1 MSRSFCPRSFGRLC
15 WQTLAII
22 LVAFALSVSLFR
34 GLLPKL
40 DQVRQQ
46 LVSYI
51 EQEYQVVVNVTEL
64 TAEWQAFGP
73 AMTVKNLVLPPQNN
87 LPFTLVIKD
96 VHVKLDFWQSLVS
109 ASPQIE
115 NVIFEGVQVALN
127 IDQLNSSAST
137 NAASSGPAANTDW
150 VYKLLLEQLDRFAIT
165 DVKMQLLSDGHQ
177 YPPIHI
183 NNLRW
188 RNLGDSHRGQ
198 GQLFL
203 DHGASEVERLSL
215 RVDIN
220 GDGSRPDE
228 LVGQLYVAANALD
241 LGEWASK
248 QVNPYDKNR
257 SLPLEGVVNLQAWA
271 SFARRQITS
280 ATMAFTPSWL
290 QWQLNG
296 EQQKFEIQAG
306 QFNWTPTSQ
315 GWHLTSHNL
324 AFVTNQQAWPELN
337 ISLSQQQDR
346 LQGAINRLDASVLL
360 PLLPLV
366 PGMELAGLNTWQA
379 MSPSGSIVDAR
390 LEYELNQAAPALR
403 FAAKGQQLA
412 WQYEQGIPGSGPID
426 VVLGLDGTDLY
437 VSLPKQDYRI
447 DFDSGFAEP
456 LRLSG
461 EPATVKY
468 DMDKAAL
475 IAPRLQLA
483 NADLRLDAGL
493 KMQFVDKAHLS
504 LLADVIVK
512 DAANAKRYF
521 PQHGMSNTLIDYLT
535 GAIKAGR
542 SDDAKVLWHG
552 PLANFPYDDNSGVF
566 QAGFTLQQAR
576 YQFVPDWPEVDAL
589 SLSALFE
596 NAAMDIWV
604 EKGKLLDV
612 VADGTHVGIARM
624 GKETVLTVKSDLHTH
639 GDAATAVLLQ
649 SPLRDSVGAAL
660 EVVQVQGEV
669 DAKLDLT
676 IPLYDGGQED
686 IRGSVSFNQTP
697 VYISQP
703 GVQLNDV
710 TGKIYFVNEVVTGEA
725 ITAQLFDQPIS
736 LSFDTGKVNQ
746 NYGLNL
752 DMLGRWQL
760 DGLSPM
766 LDNPLSDYYQGN
778 LDWVGALTLIF
789 DPLGYRM
796 QAQISSDLKGV
807 SLTLPGD
814 FAKSADTTT
823 NLSLEL
829 IGDNKQSSL
838 GAKLGEKL
846 EFWGGFNEQSAGQL
860 AHFDLLLG
868 RTFKPGDELR
878 RDKGHLQLD
887 LPETDFVQWLP
898 IIQALIA
905 AVPASTDELDTAMV
919 KALTPESSTAKS
931 PQIDPDHSI
940 ASTLMSA
947 EIVEDKAVERGFF
960 PALISLDGNIDKLL
974 LFGQPLTDLALQGHT
989 TEHGWRFEGQA
1000 KEFLGRIDFYP
1011 DWATQGIKVVAS
1023 HFDFAVATQSESS
1036 AANFTQDTVL
1046 NHLPPLAIDVDEFS
1060 VFDKP
1065 LGHLVLQASPEN
1077 GNYQIQTISLTTEG
1091 ITLKGKGA
1099 WLNREQQNRT
1109 EFELDLK
1116 ANTFDEVSE
1125 RLGINTG
1132 LQESP
1137 VALQAQLSWAG
1148 APYAFSLETLNGQ
1161 VNYQLGKGHLSQ
1173 VSDKGARIFSLFS
1186 LDSLL
1191 RKLSLDFSDVF
1202 GKGLYFTSFTGTLKI
1217 DNGVVKTTD
1226 SEMDAVAG
1234 NMRVRGYTDLTTESL
1249 NYDIRFVP
1257 QLASS
1262 VPTVVL
1268 LSTGGWTL
1276 GLGAF
1281 ALTKVLEPVIE
1292 VISEIR
1298 FRLTGTMS
1306 EPKLEELER
1315 KSKEIEIPESVLP
1328 EHLRKQVVPKATS
1341 PTTMEDEAP
1350 IETNAAG
1357 VEIPQ
1362 PAVEARPAFNESPK
1376 PITQQGNLSSANST
1390 RDNKEPVYAGQLITM
1405 SKQPRCQRKSS
1416 IYRRAA

>member
-1 MSRSFCPRSFGRLC
+1 MSRSFCPRTFGRLC

-22 LVAFALSVSLFR
+22 LVVFALGVSLFR

-51 EQEYQVVVNVTEL
+51 EQEYQVLVNVTEL

-73 AMTVKNLVLPPQNN
+73 AMTVKNLVLPPQGN
-87 LPFTLVIKD
+87 LPFTLIIND
-96 VHVKLDFWQSLVS
+96 VNVKLDFWQSLMS

-115 NVIFEGVQVALN
+115 NVIFEGVQVAL
-127 IDQLNSSAST
+127 DLDRL
-137 NAASSGPAANTDW
+137 NAAAAEPSGPRPNTDW

-165 DVKMQLLSDGHQ
+165 DVKVQLLSDGHQ

-188 RNLGDSHRGQ
+188 RNRGDSHRGQ

-203 DHGASEVERLSL
+203 DSGASEVERLSL
-215 RVDIN
+215 SVEVN
-220 GDGSRPDE
+220 GDGGHPE
-228 LVGQLYVAANALD
+228 TLLGQIYLAANSLD
-241 LGEWASK
+241 LGEWASR
-248 QVNPYDKNR
+248 QVNPYDK
-257 SLPLEGVVNLQAWA
+257 SHALPLEGVVNLQAWA
-271 SFARRQITS
+271 SFAQRQITS
-280 ATMAFTPSWL
+280 ATVAFNPSWL
-290 QWQLNG
+290 QWQLKG

-306 QFNWTPTSQ
+306 QFNWLPTDQ
-315 GWHLTSHNL
+315 GWHLSSSDL
-324 AFVTNQQAWPELN
+324 AFATNQRPWPQLHV
-337 ISLSQQQDR
+337 SLSQRGER
-346 LQGAINRLDASVLL
+346 LQGTINRLDTSVLL
-360 PLLPLV
+360 PLLPLL
-366 PGMELAGLNTWQA
+366 PGMELAGLYTWQG
-379 MSPSGSIVDAR
+379 MSPSGTIVDAR
-390 LEYELNQAAPALR
+390 FEYELNQDAPALR
-403 FAAKGQQLA
+403 FSAKGQQLA
-412 WQYEQGIPGSGPID
+412 WQYAQGIPGSGPID
-426 VVLGLDGTDLY
+426 VALGLNGDDLY

-456 LRLSG
+456 LTLSG
-461 EPATVKY
+461 EPIALKY
-468 DMDKAAL
+468 DMDQAAL
-475 IAPRLQLA
+475 IAPRVQFA
-483 NADLRLDAGL
+483 NADLSLDAAL
-493 KMQFVDKAHLS
+493 KMQFAEQAHLS
-504 LLADVIVK
+504 LLADVVVK
-512 DAANAKRYF
+512 DAANAQRYF
-521 PQHGMSNTLIDYLT
+521 PQHGMSNALIDYLT

-552 PLANFPYDDNSGVF
+552 ALANFPYDDNSGVF
-566 QAGFTLQQAR
+566 QAGFSLQQAR
-576 YQFVPDWPEVDAL
+576 YQFVPEWPEVDAL

-624 GKETVLTVKSDLHTH
+624 GDNTVLTVKSDLHTH
-639 GDAATAVLLQ
+639 GDAAKAVLLQ
-649 SPLRDSVGAAL
+649 SPLRDSVGATL

-676 IPLYDGGQED
+676 IPLYDGGQEE
-686 IRGSVSFNQTP
+686 IRGSVTFNQTP
-697 VYISQP
+697 VYITQP

-710 TGKIYFVNEVVTGEA
+710 TGNIYFVNEVVTGEA
-725 ITAQLFDQPIS
+725 ITAQLFDQPVS
-736 LSFDTGKVNQ
+736 LTFDTGELNH

-752 DMLGRWQL
+752 DMQGRWQL

-778 LDWVGALTLIF
+778 LDWQGALTLIF

-796 QAQISSDLKGV
+796 QAQVTSDLQGV

-814 FAKSADTTT
+814 FSKSAQSKRA
-823 NLSLEL
+823 LSIEL

-838 GAKLGEKL
+838 GAKLGEQL

-878 RDKGHLQLD
+878 RNKGHLQLD

-898 IIQALIA
+898 IIQGLIA
-905 AVPASTDELDTAMV
+905 DVPASTDDIETAMA
-919 KALTPESSTAKS
+919 KALTPAAASPDGVDGIEDES
-931 PQIDPDHSI
+931 
-940 ASTLMSA
+940 
-947 EIVEDKAVERGFF
+947 VNRGFF

-974 LFGQPLTDLALQGHT
+974 LFGQPLTELALQGHT
-989 TEHGWRFEGQA
+989 TEHGWRFEAQA

-1023 HFDFAVATQSESS
+1023 HFDFAVATQTDPS
-1036 AANFTQDTVL
+1036 AAHFAQAKVL
-1046 NHLPPLAIDVDEFS
+1046 SHLPPLAIDIDEFS
-1060 VFDKP
+1060 FFEKP

-1077 GNYQIQTISLTTEG
+1077 GDYHIQTISLTTEG
-1091 ITLKGKGA
+1091 STFKGKGA
-1099 WLNREQQNRT
+1099 WLNSQQQNRT
-1109 EFELDLK
+1109 EFDLDLK
-1116 ANTFDEVSE
+1116 ASTFDEVSE
-1125 RLGINTG
+1125 RLGIDAG
-1132 LQESP
+1132 LKESP

-1202 GKGLYFTSFTGTLKI
+1202 GKGLYFNSFTGTLTI

-1328 EHLRKQVVPKATS
+1328 EHLRKKVVPASTPPASQKPLVPKEASPSAS
-1341 PTTMEDEAP
+1341 PTLNQGETAV
-1350 IETNAAG
+1350 ETNAAG

-1362 PAVEARPAFNESPK
+1362 PAVEVRPEFDESPK
-1376 PITQQGNLSSANST
+1376 PIKQQGKLPSAHST

-1405 SKQPRCQRKSS
+1405 SKQSRCQRESS